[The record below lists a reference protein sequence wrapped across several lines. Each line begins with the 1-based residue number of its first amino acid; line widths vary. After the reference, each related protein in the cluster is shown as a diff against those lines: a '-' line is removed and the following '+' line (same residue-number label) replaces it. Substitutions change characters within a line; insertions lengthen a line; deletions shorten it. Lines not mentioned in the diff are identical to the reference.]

1 MQVSAWLFT
10 KYKNN
15 NNKILGETFSTWTF
29 SKGSFTSK
37 TVEVDGSYQFFTQ
50 QYMDYETETDH
61 SYTLYTL
68 LGNSQITV
76 VITTIN
82 IDDEPPTLTATMCT
96 MNVYYTVYTETPICY
111 V

>member
-1 MQVSAWLFT
+1 
-10 KYKNN
+10 
-15 NNKILGETFSTWTF
+15 
-29 SKGSFTSK
+29 
-37 TVEVDGSYQFFTQ
+37 
-50 QYMDYETETDH
+50 MDYETETDH

-96 MNVYYTVYTETPICY
+96 MNVYYTVYIETPICY